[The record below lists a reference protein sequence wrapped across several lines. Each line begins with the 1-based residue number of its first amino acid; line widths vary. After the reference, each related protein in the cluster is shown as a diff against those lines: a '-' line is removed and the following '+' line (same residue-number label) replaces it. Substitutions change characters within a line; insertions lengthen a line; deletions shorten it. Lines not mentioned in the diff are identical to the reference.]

1 MRSVNLRKVALAQQV
16 REFEDVVL
24 DLLVDGP
31 LGRRLLLFYHYLYNL
46 IISSGNSITAS
57 GAWCSAKGGINMEG
71 MFLRKRRNIRKVKNL
86 MGSCFDIC
94 RLVRGCCL
102 PLSG

>member
-46 IISSGNSITAS
+46 IISSGNSIAAS
-57 GAWCSAKGGINMEG
+57 KPQEGPIKTNKEWNGGSEEE
-71 MFLRKRRNIRKVKNL
+71 KRTIL
-86 MGSCFDIC
+86 LG
-94 RLVRGCCL
+94 
-102 PLSG
+102 